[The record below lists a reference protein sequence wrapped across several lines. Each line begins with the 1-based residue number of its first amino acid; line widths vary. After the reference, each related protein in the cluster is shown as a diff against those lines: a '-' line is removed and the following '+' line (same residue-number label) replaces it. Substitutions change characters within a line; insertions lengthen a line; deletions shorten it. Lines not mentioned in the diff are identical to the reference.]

1 MQSSMS
7 QNAGVQLMVP
17 ITPALAI
24 SAMAFTGC
32 INPPAAAASLIYA
45 TGNAKVKGWYWM
57 FLFFPNLVG
66 CAIMVLVAVIVNNLS
81 PKRKYP
87 QFWW

>member
-1 MQSSMS
+1 
-7 QNAGVQLMVP
+7 MVP

-24 SAMAFTGC
+24 SGMAFTGC

-45 TGNAKVKGWYWM
+45 TGNAKVKGWYWW

-66 CAIMVLVAVIVNNLS
+66 CVLMLIVAVLVNNLS
-81 PKRKYP
+81 AKRKYP

>member
-1 MQSSMS
+1 MS
-7 QNAGVQLMVP
+7 QCWVQLMVP

-24 SAMAFTGC
+24 SAMAITGC
-32 INPPAAAASLIYA
+32 INPPAGAASLIYA
-45 TGNAKVKGWYWM
+45 SGNAKVKGWYWM

-66 CAIMVLVAVIVNNLS
+66 CAIMVLVAVLVNNLS
-81 PKRKYP
+81 SKRKYP